1 MSNYLNQYMAEQSSL
16 IVDKIAKDSRVRGR
30 MSAMIRKGNLPKGTG
45 WSWQNLIVNR
55 SVATAG
61 DWTAVSTP
69 AGSTNNCTPTA
80 LDLAPAV
87 TTKTFTAAQ
96 KLIRSHKICFTDA
109 MAAYDYEDQIRK
121 FQENM
126 ADEVVDQWEDRDMS
140 QYITNCQHKMIAN
153 TGLSESTSAFP
164 TTQPSRYLDMTLLNI
179 LYTDMLQDGAGSNGK
194 FPTVRGAP
202 QFPIFVS
209 SEQLENVISRDA
221 TTRLAFEYA
230 EMGEADNATLLKS
243 WAADRALGGWLFIVN
258 NKMPRYDFVNGAWVE
273 RTFYANT
280 ATTIGNVAN
289 VSAAYRNAQYE
300 LVVPFHPDVA
310 VRLTPTPIGSVG
322 GMTSGRAVNFNG
334 DIIWVNAVNTDPSS
348 DEYNPLG
355 NQGRFYAPLMAAY
368 KSENPKFG
376 RAIMVKRCVGF
387 GAQTACYS

>member
-1 MSNYLNQYMAEQSSL
+1 MAEQSSL
-16 IVDKIAKDSRVRGR
+16 IVDKIAKDSRVKGR

-55 SVATAG
+55 STATSG

-69 AGSTNNCTPTA
+69 DGNSNNCTPTA

-140 QYITNCQHKMIAN
+140 QYVTNCQHKIIAN
-153 TGLSESTSAFP
+153 TGLSESTASFP
-164 TTQPSRYLDMTLLNI
+164 TTQPSRYLDMTVLNI

-273 RTFYANT
+273 RSFYANT

-322 GMTSGRAVNFNG
+322 GMTSGRAVNYNG
-334 DIIWVNAVNTDPSS
+334 DIIWVNAVNTDASS

-368 KSENPKFG
+368 KSENPRFG